1 MNASKRLVL
10 ILSLV
15 TMIAALGAGLITP
28 IFQIYLY
35 TELSFSVLTIGLIYS
50 IYTIALAVF
59 PIPFGIFSDKKG
71 RKPTIALGLL
81 GYSISYLFRIFA
93 RKPEE
98 FGVLSALEGL
108 GDSAFKPAAQSAIAD
123 VISSDERGSAYG
135 IYNAAGSAAIIVG
148 FLLSGWVVVWFT
160 SFFISFMIGGLL
172 SIVSLVVLLLLL
184 KETLRLDTLENSK
197 FDLKQIF
204 NERFK

>member
-1 MNASKRLVL
+1 MKRIVLV
-10 ILSLV
+10 LSLV

-35 TELSFSVLTIGLIYS
+35 DNLNFSVLTIGLIYS

-98 FGVLSALEGL
+98 FGVLSSLEGL
-108 GDSAFKPAAQSAIAD
+108 GDSSFKPAAQSDLNLHGGVPTAIQD
-123 VISSDERGSAYG
+123 LPGHNCGNLCFLIVHFHPPSLFTVFGFSSNSYPPH
-135 IYNAAGSAAIIVG
+135 
-148 FLLSGWVVVWFT
+148 
-160 SFFISFMIGGLL
+160 ISFTAKIDELQAVVRFRITFRRSFGQNNQVSGQPAGLHPF
-172 SIVSLVVLLLLL
+172 SG
-184 KETLRLDTLENSK
+184 K
-197 FDLKQIF
+197 
-204 NERFK
+204 